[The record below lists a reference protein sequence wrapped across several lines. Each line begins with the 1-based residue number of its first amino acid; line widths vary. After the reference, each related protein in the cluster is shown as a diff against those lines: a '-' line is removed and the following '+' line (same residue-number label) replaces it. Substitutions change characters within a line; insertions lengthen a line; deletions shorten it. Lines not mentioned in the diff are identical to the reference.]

1 MAIVGYARVSSVGQK
16 LDVQL
21 EKLKQYGCDKIF
33 EEKASGTTQNRV
45 QLKRCLDYLREG
57 DSLVI
62 TKLDRLA
69 RSTFHLTQIANQLEE
84 KSVDFVV
91 LDQQIDTSIP
101 TGKLLFNML
110 ASIAEFET
118 EIRKERQLEGI
129 EKAKSK
135 GVKFGAKKKLTEE
148 EVEQMTQERV
158 AGVLVKDLAKKY
170 GISVPSVY
178 RLIGGE
184 MDLQRALNSVGKT
197 CFVKYYEE
205 FASDKPVEDIVEILL
220 NQEGYAETASRTRV
234 NNARKI
240 IRQGLSN
247 QALELVV
254 SSNHSL
260 VTQDVKEKASS
271 LLKRGL

>member
-21 EKLKQYGCDKIF
+21 EKLKTYGCEKIF
-33 EEKASGTTQNRV
+33 EEKVSGTTANRV
-45 QLKRCLDYLREG
+45 QLHRCLEYLREG

-69 RSTFHLTQIANQLEE
+69 RSTFHLTQISNLLEE

-91 LDQQIDTSIP
+91 LDQQIDTSTP

-135 GVKFGAKKKLTEE
+135 GVKFGAKKKLTEQE
-148 EVEQMTQERV
+148 IEQMTQERE

-170 GISVPSVY
+170 GISIPSVY

-220 NQEGYAETASRTRV
+220 NKEGYAETASRTRV

-240 IRQGLSN
+240 IRQGLSAE
-247 QALELVV
+247 ALGTVI
-254 SSNHSL
+254 SSNHAL
-260 VTQDVKEKASS
+260 VAEEIKQKAIRVLESN
-271 LLKRGL
+271 

>member
-33 EEKASGTTQNRV
+33 EEKVSGTTANRV
-45 QLKRCLDYLREG
+45 QLQQCLEYLREC

-69 RSTFHLTQIANQLEE
+69 RSTFHLTQIANQLDEM
-84 KSVDFVV
+84 KVDFVV
-91 LDQQIDTSIP
+91 LDQKIDTSTP

-135 GVKFGAKKKLTEE
+135 GVKFGAKKKLTEQE
-148 EVEQMTQERV
+148 IKQMKQEREL
-158 AGVLVKDLAKKY
+158 GVLVKDLAKKY
-170 GISVPSVY
+170 GISIPSVY
-178 RLIGGE
+178 RLIGWE
-184 MDLQRALNSVGKT
+184 IDLQRAFNSVGKT
-197 CFVKYYEE
+197 CYVKYYEE
-205 FASDKPVEDIVEILL
+205 YASDKPVEDIVEILL
-220 NQEGYAETASRTRV
+220 NQEGYAETASWTRV
-234 NNARKI
+234 NNARMI

-247 QALELVV
+247 QALDLVIN
-254 SSNHSL
+254 SS
-260 VTQDVKEKASS
+260 VVKH
-271 LLKRGL
+271 

>member
-21 EKLKQYGCDKIF
+21 EKLKTYGCEKIF
-33 EEKASGTTQNRV
+33 EEKVSGTTANRV
-45 QLKRCLDYLREG
+45 QLHRCLEYLREG

-69 RSTFHLTQIANQLEE
+69 RSTFHLTQISNLLEE

-91 LDQQIDTSIP
+91 LDQQIDTSTS

-135 GVKFGAKKKLTEE
+135 GVKFGAKKKLTEQE
-148 EVEQMTQERV
+148 IEQMTQERE

-170 GISVPSVY
+170 GISIPSVY

-220 NQEGYAETASRTRV
+220 NKEGYAETASRTRV

-240 IRQGLSN
+240 IRQGLSAE
-247 QALELVV
+247 ALGTVI
-254 SSNHSL
+254 SSNHAL
-260 VTQDVKEKASS
+260 VAEEIKQKAIRVLESN
-271 LLKRGL
+271 

>member
-1 MAIVGYARVSSVGQK
+1 MAVVGYARVSSVGQK

-33 EEKASGTTQNRV
+33 EEKVSGTTANRV
-45 QLKRCLDYLREG
+45 QLHRCLEYLREG

-91 LDQQIDTSIP
+91 LDQQIDTSTP

-135 GVKFGAKKKLTEE
+135 GVKFGAKKKLTEQE
-148 EVEQMTQERV
+148 IEQMTQERE

-170 GISVPSVY
+170 GISIPSVY

-220 NQEGYAETASRTRV
+220 NKEGYAETASRTRV

-247 QALELVV
+247 QALDLVIN
-254 SSNHSL
+254 SNHSL
-260 VTQDVKEKASS
+260 VTEEVKKIATLIKRSS
-271 LLKRGL
+271 

>member
-21 EKLKQYGCDKIF
+21 EKLKKYGCEKVF
-33 EEKASGTTQNRV
+33 EEKVSGTTANRV
-45 QLKRCLDYLREG
+45 QLQRCLEYLREG

-69 RSTFHLTQIANQLEE
+69 RSTFHLTQIANQLDE

-91 LDQQIDTSIP
+91 LDQRIDTSTP

-135 GVKFGAKKKLTEE
+135 GVKFGAKKKLTEN
-148 EVEQMTQERV
+148 EVELMMQERES
-158 AGVLVKDLAKKY
+158 GVLVKDIARKY
-170 GISVPSVY
+170 GISIPSVY

-205 FASDKPVEDIVEILL
+205 FTSDKPVEDIVELLL
-220 NQEGYAETASRTRV
+220 NNEGYTETASRTRV
-234 NNARKI
+234 NNARRI
-240 IRQGLSN
+240 IRQGLSAE
-247 QALELVV
+247 ALCLVI
-254 SSNHSL
+254 SSNHAL
-260 VTQDVKEKASS
+260 VTEEIKQRARQIRD
-271 LLKRGL
+271 